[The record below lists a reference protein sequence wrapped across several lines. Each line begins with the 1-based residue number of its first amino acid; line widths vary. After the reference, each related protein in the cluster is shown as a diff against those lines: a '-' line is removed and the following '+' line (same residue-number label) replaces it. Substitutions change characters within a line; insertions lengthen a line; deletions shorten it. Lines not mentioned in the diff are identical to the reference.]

1 MASVTGLKSFTWP
14 APSIAEGPAPSNVEG
29 PAPSSVDGP
38 VVTNPARLRCFAAT
52 SRLAEGLPKAARRIT
67 MTAAKTRTRL
77 FMRHLLATAVAILVW
92 ASLLAAASASAKA
105 TARLRQ
111 GSGEASPKLEERW
124 RARPRQSSKS
134 DGGDVDL
141 WTFDRLDRIG
151 GHKTTVLGDPRLVD
165 TPVGK
170 AIEFDGV
177 DDAI

>member
-92 ASLLAAASASAKA
+92 ASSPRPAPPPPRLRPPLAKA
-105 TARLRQ
+105 P
-111 GSGEASPKLEERW
+111 GG
-124 RARPRQSSKS
+124 ARPRPQTQ
-134 DGGDVDL
+134 GGAD
-141 WTFDRLDRIG
+141 
-151 GHKTTVLGDPRLVD
+151 
-165 TPVGK
+165 
-170 AIEFDGV
+170 
-177 DDAI
+177 